1 MADFTDID
9 RVMGVLPILALD
21 SSKDKQPIRDAIK
34 DWITDVSAE
43 VNEAFAA
50 AGISIPIDPASNL
63 FKRIRFRVTR
73 KVGYETMVTRG
84 VTKTKNEEPLWL
96 DWLKQ
101 YDDMLKAPAK
111 FAAMV
116 TDGSLPWSSTM
127 DADPNDPS
135 DPKNPT
141 FTKDYVP

>member
-9 RVMGVLPILALD
+9 RVMGALPILALD
-21 SSKDKQPIRDAIK
+21 SSRDKPPVREAIK
-34 DWITDVSAE
+34 DWITDISAE

-73 KVGYETMVTRG
+73 KVAYEAMVTRG
-84 VTKTKNEEPLWL
+84 VAKTKDADPLWFG
-96 DWLKQ
+96 WLKQ
-101 YDDMLKAPAK
+101 YDEMLLAPAK

-127 DADPNDPS
+127 DADTSDPS
-135 DPKNPT
+135 DSKNPT